1 MRRVRTTITLNEV
14 AVPAFDLTG
23 AHDGPHLSLIGGVHG
38 CEYSSI
44 AAVVEVMRG
53 LEPADVSGR
62 ITAVPVVS
70 MDSFTQRSPFVV
82 PADGKNLNRAFPG
95 DPGGGY
101 TDRLAYDIHTQLIE
115 PADAFIDLHGGDRVE
130 ALEPFALYA
139 DPGSRDLALAFGL
152 PYVVDYTESDA
163 LQGMSVESK
172 GVIAEAG
179 GAGQLE
185 PAATKLLADGTRNAL
200 KLLGMVEGEPEPPRS
215 RIARRF
221 EWLYTTHAGFWVA
234 STKTGALVER
244 GETLGEVRDLYG
256 DTLELLTAPADGVV
270 LFLTTSAAVDY
281 NGLTLGLG
289 TDFVAD

>member
-1 MRRVRTTITLNEV
+1 MGRVRTTITLNEV

-53 LEPADVSGR
+53 LEPADLAGR

-70 MDSFTQRSPFVV
+70 MESFTQRSPFVV
-82 PADGKNLNRAFPG
+82 PADGKNLNRSFPG
-95 DPGGGY
+95 DPDGSY
-101 TDRLAYDIHTQLIE
+101 TDRLAHDIHTRLIA
-115 PADAFIDLHGGDRVE
+115 PADAFIDLHGGDLVE
-130 ALEPFALYA
+130 ALEPFALFA

-163 LQGMSVESK
+163 LQGMSVASK

-179 GAGQLE
+179 GAGRLE

-200 KLLGMVEGEPEPPRS
+200 KLLGMLPGEPEPPRS
-215 RIARRF
+215 QIVRRF
-221 EWLYTTHAGFWVA
+221 EWLYSIHAGFWVA
-234 STKTGALVER
+234 HAATGEHVAR
-244 GETLGEVRDLYG
+244 GAVLGEIRDLYG
-256 DTLELLTAPADGVV
+256 DTLETITAPDDGVI
-270 LFLTTSAAVDY
+270 LFLTTSAAVADE
-281 NGLTLGLG
+281 GLLLGLG
-289 TDFVAD
+289 CER